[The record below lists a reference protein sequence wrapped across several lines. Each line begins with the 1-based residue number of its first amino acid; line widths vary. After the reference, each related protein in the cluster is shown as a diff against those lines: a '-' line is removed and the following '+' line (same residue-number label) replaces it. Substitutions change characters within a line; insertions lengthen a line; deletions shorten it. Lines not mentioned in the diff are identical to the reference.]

1 MTRKY
6 HVCPGI
12 ERVFTHCFSNI
23 KVSHFG
29 DVLSLH
35 R

>member
-6 HVCPGI
+6 HARPGI
-12 ERVFTHCFSNI
+12 ERVFAHCFSNI
-23 KVSHFG
+23 RMSHFG
-29 DVLSLH
+29 DVLSLN